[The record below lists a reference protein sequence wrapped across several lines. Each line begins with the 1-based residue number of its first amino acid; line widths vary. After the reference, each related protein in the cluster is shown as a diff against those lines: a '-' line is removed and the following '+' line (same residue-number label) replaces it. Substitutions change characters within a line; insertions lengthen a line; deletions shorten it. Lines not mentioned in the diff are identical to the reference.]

1 MGKSMPIPVRE
12 SSPEPAAVVWNE
24 RTGQIEERQ
33 IRRQKQTTR
42 PKNLKEPRPTLRQ
55 KQAGGCGR
63 QRAERRF
70 CERPQ
75 RERAAGRIQ

>member
-1 MGKSMPIPVRE
+1 MPFPTRKCA
-12 SSPEPAAVVWNE
+12 PEPAAVVWNE
-24 RTGQIEERQ
+24 RTGQIKERQ
-33 IRRQKQTTR
+33 ICRQKQAAR
-42 PKNLKEPRPTLRQ
+42 PKNLKEPLPALRQ